1 MFRRVAFT
9 RLAIALT
16 ASIFSSGAVQNAA
29 TSESVAVQLLAF
41 NDFHGHLEPPT
52 GSNGH
57 IGATPAG
64 GIEYL
69 ATHLARLEAQN
80 PNTLTVAA
88 GDLIGASPLLS
99 GLFHDEPTIEALNAV
114 GLDVSSVGNHEFDEG
129 WPELYRMQQGGCHP
143 IDGCQDGTPFTG
155 AAFQYL
161 AANVI
166 LNPRTIDKA
175 VLDRSGVTI
184 TDRRL
189 LQPLFPASVV
199 KVVGGVKVGFIG
211 MTLRRT
217 PELVGQKGVQGL
229 LFRDEAD
236 SANQTV
242 RLLRSQGV
250 RTIVVLIH
258 QGGVP
263 TGDDYN
269 GCDGVSEPIESIARQ
284 MSNDVDVIV
293 SGHTHRA
300 YICTFGGKLVTSAAA
315 FGRLITAID
324 LRIDTTTGDVVSKTA
339 RNIVVT
345 RDVEKSATQTAIL
358 DRYRPAYEAL
368 GHTFIGTIARDITR
382 TQNAA
387 GESALGD
394 LVADSILEA
403 TRDRSAGGAVVAFMN
418 EGGIRADLIHDS
430 AIAGTPATVWYS
442 EAFDVEPFQNR
453 LVTKTFTGAMIREA
467 LEQQFDNPDP
477 GRDQML
483 QVSAGF
489 RYAYD
494 RSQPKGHRV
503 DPGSIRLGRVIVEP
517 KKKYRVAMTDFT
529 ADGGDNFTVF
539 PRGTDAVYD
548 GSDLDALQAY
558 FKRHSPAAPGP
569 MDRIIR
575 IK

>member
-1 MFRRVAFT
+1 MLSRGAFT
-9 RLAIALT
+9 RLAIALA
-16 ASIFSSGAVQNAA
+16 ASILSSGAAQN
-29 TSESVAVQLLAF
+29 TSTELAVAVQLLAF

-52 GSNGH
+52 GSNGR

-69 ATHLARLEAQN
+69 ATHLAQLEAQN
-80 PNTLTVAA
+80 PNTLIVAA

-129 WPELYRMQQGGCHP
+129 WPELYRMQRGGCHP

-175 VLDRSGVTI
+175 LLAQSGVTL
-184 TDRRL
+184 TDKR
-189 LQPLFPASVV
+189 LQPMFPASVV

-211 MTLRRT
+211 MTLTRT
-217 PELVGQKGVQGL
+217 AELVGQKGVQGL

-236 SANQTV
+236 AANQTV
-242 RLLRSQGV
+242 RLLRTQGV

-263 TGDDYN
+263 SGDDYN
-269 GCDGVSEPIESIARQ
+269 GCDGVSEPIESIARHI
-284 MSNDVDVIV
+284 SNDVDVIV

-324 LRIDTTTGDVVSKTA
+324 LRIDRTTGDVVSKMA
-339 RNIVVT
+339 RNIIVT
-345 RDVEKSATQTAIL
+345 HDVEKSATQTSIL
-358 DRYRPAYEAL
+358 ARYRPAYETL
-368 GHTFIGTIARDITR
+368 GHTVIGTIARDITR
-382 TQNAA
+382 TPNAA
-387 GESALGD
+387 GESALGN

-403 TRDRSAGGAVVAFMN
+403 TRDRSAGGAVAAFMN
-418 EGGIRADLIHDS
+418 PGGVRSDLVHDS
-430 AIAGTPATVWYS
+430 STPGTPATVLYS

-477 GRDQML
+477 GRDQIL

-489 RYAYD
+489 RYTYD

-503 DPGSIRLGRVIVEP
+503 DPASIRLGRELVEP

-548 GSDLDALQAY
+548 GSDLEALQAY
-558 FKRHSPAAPGP
+558 FKRHSPAVPGP
-569 MDRIIR
+569 TDRITR